1 MFEAPRQIRSAVV
14 GTGNLAVGI
23 APLSQI
29 DLQKIWSAIWRGRA
43 TILLTTV
50 AAFALAVLFVVLTP
64 HQFTAVTQILIDPTD
79 LRAVGTEA
87 TPLSQMSDAA
97 LLQVESQVR
106 VLTSDTVLRRVVEA
120 EGLDH
125 DPEFARGPSIVSV
138 LLGKD
143 AIPGGSA
150 LAALNELKRRVVVKR
165 AERTFVVDV
174 DVTSRD
180 PMKAVRLAN
189 AVAQAYLAEQTQVRS
204 DAARQV
210 SQSLSARLKEL
221 KERVRDS
228 EQQVESYK
236 ARNNL
241 VASNG
246 QLVTEQQLTEL
257 SNQLGAARAHTAEA
271 KARLDQ
277 VEQVQRRKD
286 ETGAFPEAIQSPTIT
301 ALRSQYAEIMRREAE
316 QMTTLGARHPA
327 VIEIEAQAERLRG
340 VIADEVSRIA
350 LSARGEYETA
360 KSSEQTLA
368 DNLDTLKHTALASN
382 EAMVGLRELERDVQA
397 SRSVYESFLVRAR
410 ETGEQ
415 EQLDTKNIRVL
426 SKADLPQRR
435 SSPPPSLLI
444 AMAALMLGAATG
456 TGIVLVRPPAQ
467 DGLQRL
473 NASEAFRKIVASVTM
488 GLWPASPA
496 SAIPVLAVLPG
507 ADVSFGL
514 NATGDPTSSY
524 GKEIRKIYDE
534 VRASHTTSGNPSVLV
549 VAADD
554 EDDTATVALALAA
567 LAAATQRVLLIDADL
582 QRRTLSAID
591 AETSGAGL
599 VDVAVGR
606 RQLADAVTLD
616 RDTNINL
623 LAFVAPASRRDR
635 RIDDADVRRAFDQTK
650 RFDMVIVAAMD
661 ASGDPSLR
669 FFAGMVDHIVL
680 VARADGHDENS
691 AAQFMSRLGLDARKV
706 RGAVLTGAAT
716 A

>member
-14 GTGNLAVGI
+14 GTGNIAVGI

-29 DLQKIWSAIWRGRA
+29 DLQKIWSAIWRGRT

-79 LRAVGTEA
+79 LRAVGNEA
-87 TPLSQMSDAA
+87 APPSQMSDAA

-106 VLTSDTVLRRVVEA
+106 VLTSDTVLLRVVNS

-125 DPEFARGPSIVSV
+125 DPEFARGPSIISV

-143 AIPGGSA
+143 SIPGGRA
-150 LAALNELKRRVVVKR
+150 LAALNELKRRVMVKR
-165 AERTFVVDV
+165 AERTFVIDV

-210 SQSLSARLKEL
+210 SQSLSSRLKEL

-257 SNQLGAARAHTAEA
+257 SNQLGSARAHTAET

-277 VEQVQRRKD
+277 IEQVQRRKD

-327 VIEIEAQAERLRG
+327 VLEIEAQAERLRG
-340 VIADEVSRIA
+340 VIADEVNRIA
-350 LSARGEYETA
+350 LSARSEYETA

-368 DNLDTLKHTALASN
+368 DNLDTLKHSALASN

-467 DGLQRL
+467 EGLPRL
-473 NASEAFRKIVASVTM
+473 NASEAFRKIFAIVSM
-488 GLWPASPA
+488 GLWPASP
-496 SAIPVLAVLPG
+496 SSVIPVLAVLPG

-534 VRASHTTSGNPSVLV
+534 VRASHTGSGNPSVLV

-567 LAAATQRVLLIDADL
+567 LAAATQRVLLIDTDL

-635 RIDDADVRRAFDQTK
+635 RIDDADVRRAFDETK

-661 ASGDPSLR
+661 ASGDPSIR

-680 VARADGHDENS
+680 VARADGHNEN
-691 AAQFMSRLGLDARKV
+691 AAEQFMSRLGRDARKV